1 MAKARKILRR
11 QRAVGSIRDVTN
23 TMEMVATARFK
34 QAHDLVVA
42 SRPYTDGLATMV
54 GQLAARIEGRD
65 KKKLRHPLMRPR
77 KRANTHVLMVLTSD
91 RGLCGA
97 HNHAVLRAAMARL
110 GELVRDKRAA
120 ELHVVGR
127 RGSQYLRFRGFEVDH
142 EYTDVGDVPQFEPIG
157 RLADGI
163 RDRFLAGE
171 VAGFEITYMQFIS
184 SGRQEPGTVKILPMA
199 DLAPPPPPRGEH
211 ELETEP
217 LPYDFFPSA
226 EELLMELLPFTV
238 RLRTYQCF
246 LDAACSE
253 HVARMGAMRA
263 ATDNADEMLRDLRV
277 TYNRL
282 RQSQITTELAEIMG
296 GREGVR

>member
-34 QAHDLVVA
+34 QAHDLVIA
-42 SRPYTDGLATMV
+42 SRPYTDRLGEMV
-54 GQLAARIEGRD
+54 GALTTRLGGKD
-65 KKKLRHPLMRPR
+65 SKKLRHPLMFPR
-77 KRANTHVLMVLTSD
+77 TDTKKDVLMVLTTD
-91 RGLCGA
+91 RGLCGGHSQA
-97 HNHAVLRAAMARL
+97 ILRTAMARL
-110 GELVRDKRAA
+110 GELIQAGRGV

-127 RGSQYLRFRGFEVDH
+127 RGSRYLQFRGFHVDH
-142 EYTDVGDVPQFEPIG
+142 EYTDVGDLPHFEPIG
-157 RLADGI
+157 ALADRI
-163 RDRFLAGE
+163 RDAFLAGE
-171 VAGFEITYMQFIS
+171 IGAFEITYMQFIS
-184 SGRQEPGTVKILPMA
+184 SGRQEPGTVKILPLSGLSPPQQEA
-199 DLAPPPPPRGEH
+199 ASGNLAP
-211 ELETEP
+211 EP

-226 EELLMELLPFTV
+226 EELLSELLPYAV

-296 GREGVR
+296 GREGVQ